1 MTVQPEP
8 GGYTSGN
15 ALYCLRMLPFL
26 TGAVAIVIVRAKSA
40 SEDARQYKQQARW
53 DAQHQFQPDPTQ
65 PPFTRDARI
74 RHPREGDVPAGCW
87 MSVNWR
93 IDHPATEMDERM
105 ALGQARGPLRE
116 PGPDDPVGIEDEKGE
131 P

>member
-15 ALYCLRMLPFL
+15 ARYCLRMLPFL
-26 TGAVAIVIVRAKSA
+26 TGAVTIVIVRAKSA

-65 PPFTRDARI
+65 PPFTGTPVSDIHGKVTYRQ
-74 RHPREGDVPAGCW
+74 GAG
-87 MSVNWR
+87 
-93 IDHPATEMDERM
+93 
-105 ALGQARGPLRE
+105 
-116 PGPDDPVGIEDEKGE
+116 
-131 P
+131 